1 MARQWQITWAVL
13 ATLVVMLVVAET
25 ASAQGGRGSFRRL
38 FGVAKAQLA
47 TLPEVQTELKMT
59 DEQKSRVEEINDQLG
74 EDRRSLWG
82 TGFGRFSEIRGDLEK
97 LNTEASVD
105 VDKVLDE
112 SQRKRLQEISIQQN
126 GARSLHEAD
135 VIAAL
140 KLSDEQQA
148 KLKAAGEENSKAF
161 EEAFSEG
168 GRENWRE
175 RAGELAEQSEKRLIG
190 VLTDEQKTAFEAM
203 KGTELAVDLSPIF
216 RRGRGPR

>member
-1 MARQWQITWAVL
+1 MSRQCQRLWAV
-13 ATLVVMLVVAET
+13 VVMLVVVLAVAES

-47 TLPEVQTELKMT
+47 TLPEVQTDLKMT
-59 DEQKSRVEEINDQLG
+59 DEQKTRVAEINDQLG
-74 EDRRSLWG
+74 EDRRALWG
-82 TGFGRFSEIRGDLEK
+82 TSFGRYSEIRGDLEK
-97 LNTEASVD
+97 LNTEASANL
-105 VDKVLDE
+105 DKVLDE

-126 GARSLHEAD
+126 GARSLHEDD

-140 KLSDEQQA
+140 NLSDEQQA
-148 KLKAAGEENSKAF
+148 KLKTAGEENSKAI
-161 EEAFSEG
+161 EKAFSEG

-175 RAGELAEQSEKRLIG
+175 RAGELAEQSDKRLLG
-190 VLTDEQKTAFEAM
+190 VLTDEQKTKFEAM

>member
-1 MARQWQITWAVL
+1 MARQRQKLLTIW
-13 ATLVVMLVVAET
+13 ATLVVVLAVAEPVL
-25 ASAQGGRGSFRRL
+25 AQGGRGSFRRL

-47 TLPEVQTELKMT
+47 TLPEVQADLKMT
-59 DEQKSRVEEINDQLG
+59 DEQKTRVEEINDQLG

-97 LNTEASVD
+97 LNAEASAD
-105 VDKVLDE
+105 VDKVLDD

-126 GARSLHEAD
+126 GARALHEAD
-135 VIAAL
+135 VMAAL
-140 KLSDEQQA
+140 KLSDEQQS
-148 KLKAAGEENSKAF
+148 KLKTAGEENSKAF

-175 RAGELAEQSEKRLIG
+175 RAGELAEQSEKRLMG